1 MDAVL
6 LCFYYILIY
15 KSPFTYITVQYDL
28 ITKYLRLNKK
38 YLGKKIAWSLTFNAL
53 KESEVWSEWET
64 QDEEIHQSWL
74 YIWAR
79 A

>member
-38 YLGKKIAWSLTFNAL
+38 YLGKKIA
-53 KESEVWSEWET
+53 
-64 QDEEIHQSWL
+64 
-74 YIWAR
+74 
-79 A
+79 